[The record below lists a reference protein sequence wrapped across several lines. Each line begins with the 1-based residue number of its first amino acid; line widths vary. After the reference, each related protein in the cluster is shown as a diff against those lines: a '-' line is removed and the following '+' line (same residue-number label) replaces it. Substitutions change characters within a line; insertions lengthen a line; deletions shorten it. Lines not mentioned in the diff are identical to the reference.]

1 MFTGEKNQFDWKLK
15 LRKWSKRLHEDWC
28 SWGKD
33 ILLNV
38 KLKFKAY
45 FFGSRSLALQI
56 DFFLLDS
63 HFMSLRYNNRTNEK
77 AKENRILLFFF
88 FLIFHLVYSDTKRK
102 FFGRCD
108 ILKTT
113 YQIAKILPPNL
124 PDNDND
130 GDDDKYVSFWTHS
143 VGLVFVTH
151 ILLDSA
157 DFSVLFIA
165 PRKFHQRLV
174 WTILWNFCEQQN
186 IRHLCIHYMFQS

>member
-88 FLIFHLVYSDTKRK
+88 LFNFSSRLLWYETEIFRK
-102 FFGRCD
+102 MWYLENDLSNSKNIATESARQRQRRRWRQVCKLLNPFCRARICYTHFIGFSRFFG
-108 ILKTT
+108 TF
-113 YQIAKILPPNL
+113 YSPP
-124 PDNDND
+124 
-130 GDDDKYVSFWTHS
+130 
-143 VGLVFVTH
+143 
-151 ILLDSA
+151 
-157 DFSVLFIA
+157 
-165 PRKFHQRLV
+165 
-174 WTILWNFCEQQN
+174 
-186 IRHLCIHYMFQS
+186 